1 MIQKVAHESRVHLD
15 IETDDMEAEVK
26 RLEALG
32 ARRIEFIKRWWVME
46 APTGHRFCVVNPAA
60 QGVRAASQH
69 LAVSAA
75 DRRPLASR
83 DTRWARRIASMLARS
98 SVTPNQISSISIVFA
113 ALGAIA
119 LVDARPLALV
129 GAAIGVQLRL
139 LCNLIDGMVAIEGGK
154 QSATGALYNEFPD
167 RIADSLLLVALG
179 YACGVPW
186 LGWLAALMAALTAY
200 VRATGGALGLAQDF
214 RGPMAK
220 PQRMAVLTVACLA
233 GAAEIEWNGTRWAL
247 VAAAV
252 LIAAGSALTCVTRT
266 RAIARALR
274 AR

>member
-1 MIQKVAHESRVHLD
+1 M
-15 IETDDMEAEVK
+15 
-26 RLEALG
+26 
-32 ARRIEFIKRWWVME
+32 
-46 APTGHRFCVVNPAA
+46 
-60 QGVRAASQH
+60 
-69 LAVSAA
+69 SAA

-83 DTRWARRIASMLARS
+83 DTEWARRIASALARS
-98 SVTPNQISSISIVFA
+98 SVTPNQISAARIVFA
-113 ALGAIA
+113 ALGAWA

-129 GAAIGVQLRL
+129 GAAISVQLRL

-167 RIADSLLLVALG
+167 RIADSLFLVALG

-186 LGWLAALMAALTAY
+186 LGWLAALLAALTAY

-220 PQRMAVLTVACLA
+220 PHRMAVLTFGCLV
-233 GAAEIEWNGTRWAL
+233 GAAEMAWNGTRWAL
-247 VAAAV
+247 LAAAV
-252 LIAAGSALTCVTRT
+252 VIVVGSALTCVTRT

-274 AR
+274 ER